1 MKFHQNCLKKTGVE
15 TMILINKKK
24 RLIKKIVNI
33 VKKNSLDKNK
43 KSDLLLIDNKMDSY
57 YSDREMKIFNKENFL
72 NLGIN
77 SIEDFDNLFNN
88 SNYIISN
95 KNELIELLKELY
107 NEIDYNQEPSD
118 EISPYVY
125 EM

>member
-1 MKFHQNCLKKTGVE
+1 MKFHQNYLKKTGAE

-24 RLIKKIVNI
+24 KLIKKIVNI

-77 SIEDFDNLFNN
+77 SIKDSDNLFNN
-88 SNYIISN
+88 SDYIVS
-95 KNELIELLKELY
+95 KKK
-107 NEIDYNQEPSD
+107 
-118 EISPYVY
+118 
-125 EM
+125 